1 MLLCCAFTHKET
13 EELLGHWSLRSV
25 PGAMLDSGDAVRNR
39 IDIVLV
45 AWRLGSGDMELTEL
59 VTEWWM
65 V

>member
-1 MLLCCAFTHKET
+1 M
-13 EELLGHWSLRSV
+13 
-25 PGAMLDSGDAVRNR
+25 PGAMLDSGDAAGNR

>member
-1 MLLCCAFTHKET
+1 MLSHTRKLRHTWAIR
-13 EELLGHWSLRSV
+13 SLRRV
-25 PGAMLDSGDAVRNR
+25 PGAMLDSGDAAGNR